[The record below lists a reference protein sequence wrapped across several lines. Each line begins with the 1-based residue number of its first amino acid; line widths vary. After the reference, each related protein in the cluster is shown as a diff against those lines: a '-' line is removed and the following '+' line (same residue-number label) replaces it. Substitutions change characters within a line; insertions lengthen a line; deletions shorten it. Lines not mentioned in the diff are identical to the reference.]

1 MDKLNHKIN
10 PQIEVSSNEI
20 NQFKTDFLNNCEKII
35 GSETSNKWLKNIEIF
50 SQTANE
56 IIVSA
61 PSKLNRDWI
70 NREFFSKKS
79 FVNSLKEFYP
89 KILKISAIF
98 IANQSDKN
106 LDLPSSNPQNS
117 ENKVLNCLMMFNC
130 CHSGSG

>member
-1 MDKLNHKIN
+1 MIEKIN
-10 PQIEVSSNEI
+10 YKNTSEAQFSISETS
-20 NQFKTDFLNNCEKII
+20 QFKAEFVNNCERII
-35 GSETSNKWLKNIEIF
+35 GAETCDKWFKNIEIF

-79 FVNSLKEFYP
+79 FINSLKDFYP

-106 LDLPSSNPQNS
+106 LDLPSLSPQKLLRQACS
-117 ENKVLNCLMMFNC
+117 RPSSKT
-130 CHSGSG
+130 